1 MDNNKPIAPLIG
13 ANGNIFNLLS
23 IARNS
28 LISNNKPND
37 AREMWDRV
45 TNSKSYN
52 EALRII
58 EDYVEFGEADGQD
71 VSDHTWTYELEEQR
85 QREIVRTNNTKEI
98 SGKETKRIGVKTIG
112 KVGSA
117 ETGGSED
124 IEGNEGIG
132 DTNSTE
138 HYNQEEFKGEDAV
151 VIYGLNTNPN
161 ITKVDFTQELHI
173 TNNDIDEIMKRFI
186 EESTINW
193 YESISSSPTI
203 QEDVKSNLISSGG
216 TIFFRLQGEN
226 RQRTFDKHDLI
237 YGLLRVLPDC
247 LYVINGIQIDTLLLD
262 YDNIDHIVQY
272 GLFGRIRFDD
282 EQMESRAE
290 DNE

>member
-28 LISNNKPND
+28 LISSNQHNKAD
-37 AREMWDRV
+37 EMWDRV

-52 EALRII
+52 EALII
-58 EDYVEFGEADGQD
+58 ISDYVEFGDSDERTTEGTEHTEPERLSSSMVTKVETTEGIDG
-71 VSDHTWTYELEEQR
+71 SAGM
-85 QREIVRTNNTKEI
+85 VRKAGVNRTPEPNEHKE
-98 SGKETKRIGVKTIG
+98 SVGKAGTDNEVG
-112 KVGSA
+112 KVGTPIQGEFNS
-117 ETGGSED
+117 
-124 IEGNEGIG
+124 IE
-132 DTNSTE
+132 
-138 HYNQEEFKGEDAV
+138 
-151 VIYGLNTNPN
+151 
-161 ITKVDFTQELHI
+161 VDFIQKLHI
-173 TNNDIDEIMKRFI
+173 TNTNIDEIMSIVLGEGILK
-186 EESTINW
+186 W

-216 TIFFRLQGEN
+216 TIFFRIQGEDYS
-226 RQRTFDKHDLI
+226 RTFDKQDLI
-237 YGLLRVLPDC
+237 YGLLRKLPDC

-262 YDNIDHIVQY
+262 YDNIDHIIQY

>member
-1 MDNNKPIAPLIG
+1 MDNAKPIAPLIG

-28 LISNNKPND
+28 LIASNKPND
-37 AREMWDRV
+37 AREMWNRV

-52 EALRII
+52 EALII
-58 EDYVEFGEADGQD
+58 ISDYVEFGDSDERTTGGHGGFNGSGETIQQEIRGQVVKSGIDG
-71 VSDHTWTYELEEQR
+71 TAG
-85 QREIVRTNNTKEI
+85 IVGSK
-98 SGKETKRIGVKTIG
+98 VG
-112 KVGSA
+112 KVGTLIPQDSIRVFN
-117 ETGGSED
+117 S
-124 IEGNEGIG
+124 IEVDFIQKLHI
-132 DTNSTE
+132 S
-138 HYNQEEFKGEDAV
+138 
-151 VIYGLNTNPN
+151 NTN
-161 ITKVDFTQELHI
+161 
-173 TNNDIDEIMKRFI
+173 IDEIMESAL

-237 YGLLRVLPDC
+237 YGLLRKLPDC

>member
-1 MDNNKPIAPLIG
+1 MEGGFRYMDNRKPVAPLIG

-28 LISNNKPND
+28 LISSNQHNKAD
-37 AREMWDRV
+37 EMWDRV

-52 EALRII
+52 EALII
-58 EDYVEFGEADGQD
+58 ISDYVEFGDSDERTTGGHGGFNGSEETIQQEIRGQVVKSGIDG
-71 VSDHTWTYELEEQR
+71 TAG
-85 QREIVRTNNTKEI
+85 IVGSK
-98 SGKETKRIGVKTIG
+98 VG
-112 KVGSA
+112 KVGTLIPQDSIR
-117 ETGGSED
+117 EFNS
-124 IEGNEGIG
+124 IEVDFIQKLHI
-132 DTNSTE
+132 S
-138 HYNQEEFKGEDAV
+138 
-151 VIYGLNTNPN
+151 NTN
-161 ITKVDFTQELHI
+161 
-173 TNNDIDEIMKRFI
+173 IDEIMSI
-186 EESTINW
+186 VLGEGILNW
-193 YESISSSPTI
+193 YESISSSPTSI
-203 QEDVKSNLISSGG
+203 EKVETNLISSGG
-216 TIFFRLQGEN
+216 TIFFRIQGEDYS
-226 RQRTFDKHDLI
+226 RTFDKHDLI